1 MAQNAVIKIE
11 IPVSL
16 QQIKLPKGVD
26 NRLQKLLDRQDK
38 GENLTVAERKE
49 AEGLVDLAE
58 MLSLLRLR
66 SERVSRESK

>member
-16 QQIKLPKGVD
+16 RQIKLPKGVD
-26 NRLQKLLDRQDK
+26 KRLQKLLDQQDK
-38 GENLTVAERKE
+38 GEKLTAAEKNE
-49 AEGLVDLAE
+49 AEGLIDLAK

-66 SERVSRESK
+66 SQRVSRES

>member
-16 QQIKLPKGVD
+16 RQIKLPKGVD
-26 NRLQKLLDRQDK
+26 NRLQKLLDQQDK
-38 GENLTVAERKE
+38 GEKLTTAEKNE
-49 AEGLVDLAE
+49 AEGLIDLAE

-66 SERVSRESK
+66 SQRVSRES